1 LGPFGPRPSAGEA
14 GGLAAD
20 GGLPGKIG
28 PASLLEPRGILL
40 GGRMGRELTGAWLVM
55 VMAVKRRGAPVR
67 GRRSGQNWSW
77 SGCQSTPGRAGAHE
91 GRDWAGGW
99 PERPVVDELT
109 EEQRRRR
116 TSDGSTEKELRA
128 PVVRSTSTTE

>member
-28 PASLLEPRGILL
+28 PTSLLEPRGILL

-55 VMAVKRRGAPVR
+55 VMAVRRRGAPVR

-77 SGCQSTPGRAGAHE
+77 SGCQS
-91 GRDWAGGW
+91 WAGGW

-109 EEQRRRR
+109 EERRRRR